1 MIKYKVD
8 VETLTIEEVQDVIFD
23 DIQDAR
29 DCLWDIIFA
38 KHPEDAETFFK
49 LPDAKPEEFMEW
61 WEEWKWRE
69 DVGKEELKDISRF
82 HPNKRKQ
89 IMAAKIQKSK
99 IN

>member
-8 VETLTIEEVQDVIFD
+8 VETLTIEEVQDVLFD

-69 DVGKEELKDISRF
+69 DVGKEELKKYGDYNA
-82 HPNKRKQ
+82 PKTEN
-89 IMAAKIQKSK
+89 
-99 IN
+99 